1 MTYESPMCR
10 VIKVPGKALTLALVF
25 LGHILGGC
33 VARWLKRWT
42 PWWITHGQHACIAEH
57 PDIPLTSGIWR
68 QEVTLGN
75 EETWMMQGCWV
86 FWIRTCLSCKL
97 PTLSIS
103 SVDLKEIKEA
113 GSKLKHHLKL
123 GDKKPHHTYFI
134 NLRSGLPWPW
144 CNQSITIWLGSL
156 NTGWLGRWLEW

>member
-1 MTYESPMCR
+1 
-10 VIKVPGKALTLALVF
+10 
-25 LGHILGGC
+25 
-33 VARWLKRWT
+33 
-42 PWWITHGQHACIAEH
+42 
-57 PDIPLTSGIWR
+57 
-68 QEVTLGN
+68 
-75 EETWMMQGCWV
+75 MMQGCWV

-134 NLRSGLPWPW
+134 NLRSGLP
-144 CNQSITIWLGSL
+144 
-156 NTGWLGRWLEW
+156 